1 MANVKQITKLNRFLM
16 MLMLSFCSACAP
28 VKMQTQ
34 AEQYNPQLDF
44 IGTYLGK
51 VVSGVG
57 LIPVKTTF
65 VGDKN
70 GLKSGSYIMTEAG
83 GKQVPG
89 TLDEFKPE
97 GQYTYLVSW
106 HDKYGKGKLRIL
118 FSDFG
123 FTFKG
128 FWGATSTDENIAKN
142 YPTQV
147 ISAWD
152 GVKEIPK

>member
-1 MANVKQITKLNRFLM
+1 MI
-16 MLMLSFCSACAP
+16 LMLVFCSACAP
-28 VKMQTQ
+28 LKTQTETQ
-34 AEQYNPQLDF
+34 QYNPQLDF
-44 IGTYLGK
+44 IGVYNGK
-51 VVSGVG
+51 VVSGG
-57 LIPVKTTF
+57 GMIPVKTTF
-65 VGDKN
+65 VGDKT
-70 GLKSGSYIMTEAG
+70 GLNSGSYIMTEAG
-83 GKQVPG
+83 DKQVLG
-89 TLDEFKPE
+89 TLDEFKQE

-128 FWGATSTDENIAKN
+128 FWGSTSTDENIAKN

-152 GVKEIPK
+152 GYKETPK